1 MVQVLGYVIYRET
14 CENCDAI
21 LTFQKEDVKLREV
34 YIASSRSYAK
44 DKYIE
49 CPNCNTEVYVSMKL
63 HTNH

>member
-1 MVQVLGYVIYRET
+1 MVQVLGYVTYKQT

-21 LTFQKEDVKLREV
+21 LSFQKADVKLKDV
-34 YIASSRSYAK
+34 YTSSQSHAQ

-49 CPNCNTEVYVSMKL
+49 CPNCHTEVFVSMKL